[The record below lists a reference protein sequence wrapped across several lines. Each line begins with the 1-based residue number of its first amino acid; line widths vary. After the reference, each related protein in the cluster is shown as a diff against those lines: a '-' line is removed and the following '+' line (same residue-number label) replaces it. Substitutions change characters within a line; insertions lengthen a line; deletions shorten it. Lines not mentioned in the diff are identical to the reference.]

1 MHQKQV
7 SDKGLVT
14 GIVFSMFLW
23 GLSWP
28 SGKVLAGYCTAVNF
42 TVYRYILVVATMLL
56 LLPSIRIS
64 FRIKRSGI
72 PAFIASGILLAI
84 YSYFFFLGIKKGAAG
99 AGGVLVT
106 TLNPIMA
113 YIIGMVLDR
122 RLPSRNEAAGMLLGI
137 SAGAILL
144 KIWDNSALLD
154 SGNLYFLI
162 ASFLWATMSKITAG
176 GARYG
181 SSMSFSL
188 WQYVVTLVCL
198 IPFMSV
204 EEMQSAIHIKDPRFW
219 LNLIFGA
226 VIVTALATTVYFY
239 TTTRLGAEKASSF
252 IFLVPL
258 AAAVSSWLFLGE
270 RILPHTIAGGV
281 LGMAAVYMINKKRAA
296 TVEI

>member
-1 MHQKQV
+1 MQQKQV
-7 SDKGLVT
+7 SDKGLVI
-14 GIVFSMFLW
+14 GIIVSMFLW

-28 SGKVLAGYCTAVNF
+28 SGKVLTNYCSAVNF
-42 TVYRYILVVATMLL
+42 TVYRYILVVTTMLI
-56 LLPSIRIS
+56 LLPSLKIS
-64 FRIKRSGI
+64 FKIRKEGI

-113 YIIGMVLDR
+113 YMIGMILGR
-122 RLPSRNEAAGMLLGI
+122 RLPSRNEAVGLLLGI
-137 SAGAILL
+137 TAGIILL
-144 KIWDNSALLD
+144 KIWDNTSALLD
-154 SGNLYFLI
+154 SGNLYFLA
-162 ASFLWATMSKITAG
+162 ASFTWAAMSKVTAQ

-188 WQYVVTLVCL
+188 WQYLVTLVCL
-198 IPFMSV
+198 IPFMNV
-204 EEMQSAIHIKDPRFW
+204 PEMQAAIHIKDPRFW
-219 LNLIFGA
+219 LNLFFGA
-226 VIVTALATTVYFY
+226 VIVTALATTIYFY

-270 RILPHTIAGGV
+270 QIRSHTIMGGI
-281 LGMAAVYMINKKRAA
+281 LGMGAVYMINKKKSA
-296 TVEI
+296 I